1 MSRFVHSHQ
10 YSTEHSYDHASQGH
24 QPRQYVFH
32 VVTPPYPEAVPLT
45 PQYIDTPSPSS
56 SSLSDESTSTNNSSH
71 KKDRIPRPP
80 NCYIIFRKDVVAK
93 KLIPKGAEHDSRHL
107 SRIIGEMWQNLSE
120 EEKGYYHQRAEEELQ
135 NHKILYPNYVYQP
148 QKRTSKPRE
157 VKRNGPADIARSK
170 EIAHLLSAGISGSD
184 LEEAVRRM
192 PPLPT
197 TSKTET
203 GTEPL
208 KKKRVSRK
216 TPISPP
222 HAQPIIPGA
231 QVWKTE
237 DIPHQLN
244 ASIPSMNSHDER
256 HFFSA
261 AASFD
266 PLHLIHTEIPT
277 NGYFDNQNPMNE
289 INYGLIMSS
298 GLYDDPRTTNTGQ
311 FNPTYGYVNDYLCYP

>member
-1 MSRFVHSHQ
+1 MSHFVYSRQ
-10 YSTEHSYDHASQGH
+10 YSTEHSYVHASQSH

-32 VVTPPYPEAVPLT
+32 VVTPPYPEAVALT
-45 PQYIDTPSPSS
+45 PQYIDTPSPAP

-80 NCYIIFRKDVVAK
+80 NCFMIFRKDVVAK
-93 KLIPKGAEHDSRHL
+93 KLIPKGAEDDSRHL
-107 SRIIGEMWQNLSE
+107 SIIIGELWKKLPE
-120 EEKGYYHQRAEEELQ
+120 EEKRYYHRRAEEELQ
-135 NHKILYPNYVYQP
+135 KHKILYPNYVYQP

-170 EIAHLLSAGISGSD
+170 EIAHLLSAGISGAN
-184 LEEAVRRM
+184 LEEAVRRI

-203 GTEPL
+203 GAEPL

-216 TPISPP
+216 APLSPP
-222 HAQPIIPGA
+222 HTQPTIPGT

-237 DIPHQLN
+237 DMPHPLN
-244 ASIPSMNSHDER
+244 ASIPSMSSHDER

-261 AASFD
+261 AASFS
-266 PLHLIHTEIPT
+266 PLDLIHSEIPT

-289 INYGLIMSS
+289 INYGLIISS
-298 GLYDDPRTTNTGQ
+298 GLYDDPRTYQRGSIRS
-311 FNPTYGYVNDYLCYP
+311 DIWLCQ

>member
-1 MSRFVHSHQ
+1 MSRFVHSRQ
-10 YSTEHSYDHASQGH
+10 YSTEHCTWTWLLRVGLCANALFPAYDHASQGH

-32 VVTPPYPEAVPLT
+32 VVTPPYPDAVSLT

-80 NCYIIFRKDVVAK
+80 NCYILFRKDVVAK

-107 SRIIGEMWQNLSE
+107 SRIIGELWQKLPE
-120 EEKGYYHQRAEEELQ
+120 EERRYYHQRAAEELE

-148 QKRTSKPRE
+148 QKRTPKPRE
-157 VKRNGPADIARSK
+157 VKRNEPADIARSK
-170 EIAHLLSAGISGSD
+170 EIAHLLSAGISGAD
-184 LEEAVRRM
+184 LEEAVKRM

-197 TSKTET
+197 TSKTQT
-203 GTEPL
+203 GAEPL

-222 HAQPIIPGA
+222 HAQPTIPGA

-237 DIPHQLN
+237 VMPYQLN
-244 ASIPSMNSHDER
+244 ASIPSMNSHDGR

-261 AASFD
+261 GASFD
-266 PLHLIHTEIPT
+266 PLHLVSL
-277 NGYFDNQNPMNE
+277 FVFV
-289 INYGLIMSS
+289 SS
-298 GLYDDPRTTNTGQ
+298 SFCSTSISDSFRDSH
-311 FNPTYGYVNDYLCYP
+311 